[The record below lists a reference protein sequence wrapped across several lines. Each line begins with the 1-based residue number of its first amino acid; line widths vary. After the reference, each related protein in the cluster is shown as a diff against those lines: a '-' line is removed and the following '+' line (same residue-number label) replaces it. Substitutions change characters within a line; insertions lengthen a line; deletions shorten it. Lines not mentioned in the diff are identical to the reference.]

1 MSEGPGGPQ
10 GATAGGTLAMRM
22 LSQQAM
28 VASQMKRAAN
38 DKAIAQMLAAKKS
51 GPPAARLG
59 DEIQHKSFLGALAG
73 AVLGAIVTIAEG
85 CLIMAACA
93 TGPYALVLVPALMYA
108 SYKASDYVEEKQ
120 NQLESW
126 INSFCDT
133 DGAINTGSE
142 NVNINGKPAAR
153 AAVTLPPP
161 PPPGAIPEV
170 PQGEPSWGDI
180 ATDLLESAAEKAVPL
195 AKAWGNAVITLTDSN
210 AGFMDRLCAGTS
222 LLFPA
227 GPVLMEFA
235 TMVGGRGEIK
245 KDVDF
250 PEAGEDTALCDK
262 ENKPPRIAQGSS
274 NVFINNQPAARKGDK
289 LECSAAIVEGSPDVF
304 IGGEQV
310 TYLDI
315 QPEFPPW
322 QRMILGGITI
332 ASYLLPPAGLLGKL
346 GNLAKLGKLGN
357 LLGKSGKLLGAKLGA
372 LLSRTKNALKNTYN
386 VLKKFI
392 KDPVD
397 PVTGAY
403 CDERTDFTLGQT
415 LPLSFTRFHCS
426 VLPLHGLTGVGWSD
440 SWSEYAWVREQG
452 KRVDIISLGAT
463 LNFAFDG
470 ESDTAVNPYHAQY
483 ILRRRDDYLELF
495 DRDAL
500 SSRFFYDA
508 FPGMRLRHPVTD
520 DTSDDRLA
528 HSPNDRMYMLGGMS
542 DTASNRITFERD
554 SQYRITGV
562 SHTDGIRLKLTY
574 HASGYLKAIH
584 RTDNGIQT
592 LATYEQDARGRLTEA
607 DARLDYHLF
616 YEYDAADRIIR
627 WSDNDQTW
635 SRFTYDEQGRCV
647 NVTGAEGYY
656 NATLDYGD
664 GCTTVTDGKGI
675 HRYYYDP
682 DGNILREEAPDGSTT
697 TYEWDE
703 FHHLL
708 ARHSPAGRVEKFEYN
723 AAHGQLS
730 RYTAAD
736 GAEWQYRYDERGLL
750 SNITDPAG
758 QTWTQQCDERGLP
771 VSLVSPQGEETRLAY
786 TAQGLLSGIF
796 RQDERRL
803 GIEYDHHNR
812 PETLTDVMGRE
823 HHTEYSGHDLPVKM
837 RGPGGQSVRL
847 QWQQHHKLSGIER
860 AGTGAEGFRY
870 DRHGNLLAYT
880 DGNGVVWTM
889 EYGPFDLPVARTDG
903 EGHRWQYRYDKDT
916 LQLTEVINPQGRRA
930 IEYHYPD
937 EHTVIRC
944 ILPPEDER
952 DRHPDESL
960 LKTTYRY
967 NAAGEL
973 TEVILPGDETLTFSR
988 DEAGRE
994 VLRHSNRGFA
1004 CEQGWNAAGQPVSQR
1019 AGFFPA
1025 EATWGGLVPSLVR
1038 EYRYDSA
1045 GNVSG
1050 VTSREDYGRETR
1062 REYRL
1067 DRNGQVTAV
1076 TASGTGLGYGEGDES
1091 YGYDSCGYLK
1101 AQSAGRH
1108 RISEETDQYAGGHRL
1123 KQAGNTQYDYDAAG
1137 RMVSRTRHR
1146 DGYRPETERFRW
1158 DSRDQLTGYCSAQGE
1173 QWEYRHDASGRRT
1186 EKRCDRKKIRFTY
1199 LWDGDSIAEIRE
1211 YRDDKLY
1218 SVRHLVF
1225 NGFELISQQFSRVRQ
1240 PHPSVAPLWVTRTNH
1255 AVSDPTGRPLM
1266 LFNSE
1271 GKTVWRPGQTSLWGL
1286 ALSLPADTDY
1296 PDPRG
1301 ELDPEADPGLLYAGQ
1316 WQDAES
1322 GLCYNRFRYYEPES
1336 GMYLVSD
1343 PLGLLGGEQTYRYV
1357 PNPLGWIDQYG
1368 LAGCPRALARA
1379 MKRANRN
1386 LAKSA
1391 GYMNRAWYKFKG
1403 SAAHHIVAWDDPR
1416 ALGARKIL
1424 EKYGIHIDSAE
1435 NGIFL
1440 KHVDPNSLQPG
1451 SYHRVI
1457 HTNKYYADVE
1467 ARLADAAKANGKQG
1481 VLDELDAIRDDLLF
1495 NRLIY

>member
-210 AGFMDRLCAGTS
+210 AGFMDRVSAGAS

-315 QPEFPPW
+315 QLEFPPW

-346 GNLAKLGKLGN
+346 GNLARLGKLGN

-372 LLSRTKNALKNTYN
+372 LLGKTGKSLKSIANKVIRWVT
-386 VLKKFI
+386 
-392 KDPVD
+392 DPVD

-415 LPLSFTRFHCS
+415 LPLSFTRFHSS

-452 KRVDIISLGAT
+452 NRVDIITQGAT
-463 LNFAFDG
+463 LRFAFDG
-470 ESDTAVNPYHAQY
+470 DSDTAVNPYHAQY

-528 HSPNDRMYMLGGMS
+528 HSPGDRMYMLGGMS

-574 HASGYLKAIH
+574 HASGYPRMSYRELYKPDEKPLAIMVPAWNE
-584 RTDNGIQT
+584 TGVIGNMAE
-592 LATYEQDARGRLTEA
+592 LAAT
-607 DARLDYHLF
+607 
-616 YEYDAADRIIR
+616 
-627 WSDNDQTW
+627 
-635 SRFTYDEQGRCV
+635 
-647 NVTGAEGYY
+647 
-656 NATLDYGD
+656 TLDYENYHIFVGTYPNDPDTQRDVDEVCARFPNVHKVVCARPGPTSKADCLNNVLDAITQFERSANFAFAGFILHDAEDVISPMELRLFNYLVERKDLIQIPVYPFEREWTHFTSMTYIDEFSELHGKDVPVREALAGQVPSAGVGTCFSRRAVTALLADGD
-664 GCTTVTDGKGI
+664 GIAFDVQSLTEDYDIGFRLKEKGMTEI
-675 HRYYYDP
+675 FVRFPVVDEAKEREQRKFLQHARTSNMICVREYFP
-682 DGNILREEAPDGSTT
+682 DTFSTAVRQKSRWIIGIVFQGFKT
-697 TYEWDE
+697 HKWTSSLTLNYFLWRDRKGAISN
-703 FHHLL
+703 FVSFLAMLVMIQLLLLL
-708 ARHSPAGRVEKFEYN
+708 AYESLWPDAWHFLSIFSGSAWLMTLLWLNFGLMVNRIVQRVIFVTGY
-723 AAHGQLS
+723 
-730 RYTAAD
+730 Y
-736 GAEWQYRYDERGLL
+736 GL
-750 SNITDPAG
+750 T
-758 QTWTQQCDERGLP
+758 
-771 VSLVSPQGEETRLAY
+771 
-786 TAQGLLSGIF
+786 QGLLSVL
-796 RQDERRL
+796 RL
-803 GIEYDHHNR
+803 F
-812 PETLTDVMGRE
+812 
-823 HHTEYSGHDLPVKM
+823 
-837 RGPGGQSVRL
+837 
-847 QWQQHHKLSGIER
+847 W
-860 AGTGAEGFRY
+860 
-870 DRHGNLLAYT
+870 GNL
-880 DGNGVVWTM
+880 
-889 EYGPFDLPVARTDG
+889 
-903 EGHRWQYRYDKDT
+903 
-916 LQLTEVINPQGRRA
+916 INFMANWRA
-930 IEYHYPD
+930 
-937 EHTVIRC
+937 
-944 ILPPEDER
+944 
-952 DRHPDESL
+952 
-960 LKTTYRY
+960 
-967 NAAGEL
+967 
-973 TEVILPGDETLTFSR
+973 
-988 DEAGRE
+988 
-994 VLRHSNRGFA
+994 
-1004 CEQGWNAAGQPVSQR
+1004 
-1019 AGFFPA
+1019 
-1025 EATWGGLVPSLVR
+1025 
-1038 EYRYDSA
+1038 
-1045 GNVSG
+1045 
-1050 VTSREDYGRETR
+1050 
-1062 REYRL
+1062 
-1067 DRNGQVTAV
+1067 
-1076 TASGTGLGYGEGDES
+1076 
-1091 YGYDSCGYLK
+1091 
-1101 AQSAGRH
+1101 
-1108 RISEETDQYAGGHRL
+1108 L
-1123 KQAGNTQYDYDAAG
+1123 KQVLQHG
-1137 RMVSRTRHR
+1137 
-1146 DGYRPETERFRW
+1146 
-1158 DSRDQLTGYCSAQGE
+1158 
-1173 QWEYRHDASGRRT
+1173 
-1186 EKRCDRKKIRFTY
+1186 
-1199 LWDGDSIAEIRE
+1199 
-1211 YRDDKLY
+1211 
-1218 SVRHLVF
+1218 
-1225 NGFELISQQFSRVRQ
+1225 
-1240 PHPSVAPLWVTRTNH
+1240 
-1255 AVSDPTGRPLM
+1255 
-1266 LFNSE
+1266 
-1271 GKTVWRPGQTSLWGL
+1271 
-1286 ALSLPADTDY
+1286 
-1296 PDPRG
+1296 DPR
-1301 ELDPEADPGLLYAGQ
+1301 
-1316 WQDAES
+1316 
-1322 GLCYNRFRYYEPES
+1322 R
-1336 GMYLVSD
+1336 
-1343 PLGLLGGEQTYRYV
+1343 
-1357 PNPLGWIDQYG
+1357 
-1368 LAGCPRALARA
+1368 
-1379 MKRANRN
+1379 
-1386 LAKSA
+1386 
-1391 GYMNRAWYKFKG
+1391 
-1403 SAAHHIVAWDDPR
+1403 VAWDKTTHDFPSVTGDTRSLRPLGQILLENQVITEEQLDTALRNRVEGLRLGGSMLMQGLISAEQLAQALAEQNGVAWESIDAWQIPSSLIAEMPASVALHYAVLPLRLENDELIVGSEDGIDPVSLAALTRKVGRKVRYVIVLRGQIVTGLRHWYARRRGHDPR
-1416 ALGARKIL
+1416 AMLYNAVQHQWLTEQQAGEIWRQYVPHQFLFAEILTTLGHINRSAINVLLLRHERSSLPLGKFLVTEGVISQETLDRVLTIQRELQVSMQSLLLKAGLNTEQVAQL
-1424 EKYGIHIDSAE
+1424 ESE
-1435 NGIFL
+1435 NEG
-1440 KHVDPNSLQPG
+1440 
-1451 SYHRVI
+1451 
-1457 HTNKYYADVE
+1457 E
-1467 ARLADAAKANGKQG
+1467 
-1481 VLDELDAIRDDLLF
+1481 
-1495 NRLIY
+1495 

>member
-161 PPPGAIPEV
+161 PPPGAIPEI

-195 AKAWGNAVITLTDSN
+195 AKAWGNAVITLTESN
-210 AGFMDRLCAGTS
+210 AGFMDRVSAGAS

-372 LLSRTKNALKNTYN
+372 LLGKTGKSLKSIANKVIRWVT
-386 VLKKFI
+386 
-392 KDPVD
+392 DPVD

-403 CDERTDFTLGQT
+403 CDERTDF
-415 LPLSFTRFHCS
+415 
-426 VLPLHGLTGVGWSD
+426 
-440 SWSEYAWVREQG
+440 
-452 KRVDIISLGAT
+452 
-463 LNFAFDG
+463 
-470 ESDTAVNPYHAQY
+470 
-483 ILRRRDDYLELF
+483 
-495 DRDAL
+495 
-500 SSRFFYDA
+500 
-508 FPGMRLRHPVTD
+508 
-520 DTSDDRLA
+520 
-528 HSPNDRMYMLGGMS
+528 
-542 DTASNRITFERD
+542 
-554 SQYRITGV
+554 
-562 SHTDGIRLKLTY
+562 
-574 HASGYLKAIH
+574 
-584 RTDNGIQT
+584 
-592 LATYEQDARGRLTEA
+592 
-607 DARLDYHLF
+607 
-616 YEYDAADRIIR
+616 
-627 WSDNDQTW
+627 NDQTW

-664 GCTTVTDGKGI
+664 GCTTVTDGKGT

-723 AAHGQLS
+723 AALGQLS

-736 GAEWQYRYDERGLL
+736 GAEWLYRYDERGLL

-880 DGNGVVWTM
+880 DDTRTRAGNWTRKPTPACCM
-889 EYGPFDLPVARTDG
+889 RGSGGMRNRGCAITG
-903 EGHRWQYRYDKDT
+903 SGIT
-916 LQLTEVINPQGRRA
+916 SRRA
-930 IEYHYPD
+930 G
-937 EHTVIRC
+937 C
-944 ILPPEDER
+944 
-952 DRHPDESL
+952 
-960 LKTTYRY
+960 
-967 NAAGEL
+967 
-973 TEVILPGDETLTFSR
+973 
-988 DEAGRE
+988 
-994 VLRHSNRGFA
+994 
-1004 CEQGWNAAGQPVSQR
+1004 
-1019 AGFFPA
+1019 
-1025 EATWGGLVPSLVR
+1025 TW
-1038 EYRYDSA
+1038 
-1045 GNVSG
+1045 
-1050 VTSREDYGRETR
+1050 
-1062 REYRL
+1062 
-1067 DRNGQVTAV
+1067 
-1076 TASGTGLGYGEGDES
+1076 
-1091 YGYDSCGYLK
+1091 
-1101 AQSAGRH
+1101 
-1108 RISEETDQYAGGHRL
+1108 
-1123 KQAGNTQYDYDAAG
+1123 
-1137 RMVSRTRHR
+1137 
-1146 DGYRPETERFRW
+1146 
-1158 DSRDQLTGYCSAQGE
+1158 
-1173 QWEYRHDASGRRT
+1173 
-1186 EKRCDRKKIRFTY
+1186 
-1199 LWDGDSIAEIRE
+1199 
-1211 YRDDKLY
+1211 
-1218 SVRHLVF
+1218 
-1225 NGFELISQQFSRVRQ
+1225 
-1240 PHPSVAPLWVTRTNH
+1240 
-1255 AVSDPTGRPLM
+1255 
-1266 LFNSE
+1266 
-1271 GKTVWRPGQTSLWGL
+1271 
-1286 ALSLPADTDY
+1286 
-1296 PDPRG
+1296 
-1301 ELDPEADPGLLYAGQ
+1301 
-1316 WQDAES
+1316 
-1322 GLCYNRFRYYEPES
+1322 
-1336 GMYLVSD
+1336 
-1343 PLGLLGGEQTYRYV
+1343 
-1357 PNPLGWIDQYG
+1357 
-1368 LAGCPRALARA
+1368 
-1379 MKRANRN
+1379 
-1386 LAKSA
+1386 
-1391 GYMNRAWYKFKG
+1391 
-1403 SAAHHIVAWDDPR
+1403 
-1416 ALGARKIL
+1416 
-1424 EKYGIHIDSAE
+1424 
-1435 NGIFL
+1435 
-1440 KHVDPNSLQPG
+1440 
-1451 SYHRVI
+1451 
-1457 HTNKYYADVE
+1457 
-1467 ARLADAAKANGKQG
+1467 
-1481 VLDELDAIRDDLLF
+1481 
-1495 NRLIY
+1495 

>member
-38 DKAIAQMLAAKKS
+38 DKAIAQMLASKKS

-142 NVNINGKPAAR
+142 NVKINGKPAAR

-210 AGFMDRLCAGTS
+210 AGFMDRVSAGAS

-274 NVFINNQPAARKGDK
+274 NVFINNQPAARQGDK
-289 LECSAAIVEGSPDVF
+289 LECSAAIVGGSPDVF

-346 GNLAKLGKLGN
+346 KNLARLGKLGN

-372 LLSRTKNALKNTYN
+372 LLGKTGKSLKSIANKVIRWVT
-386 VLKKFI
+386 
-392 KDPVD
+392 DPVD

-415 LPLSFTRFHCS
+415 LPLSFTRFHSS

-452 KRVDIISLGAT
+452 NRVDVISQGAT

-470 ESDTAVNPYHAQY
+470 DSDTAVNPYHAQY

-786 TAQGLLSGIF
+786 TAQGLLSRIF

-1146 DGYRPETERFRW
+1146 DGYRTETERFRW

-1186 EKRCDRKKIRFTY
+1186 
-1199 LWDGDSIAEIRE
+1199 
-1211 YRDDKLY
+1211 
-1218 SVRHLVF
+1218 
-1225 NGFELISQQFSRVRQ
+1225 
-1240 PHPSVAPLWVTRTNH
+1240 
-1255 AVSDPTGRPLM
+1255 
-1266 LFNSE
+1266 
-1271 GKTVWRPGQTSLWGL
+1271 GK
-1286 ALSLPADTDY
+1286 
-1296 PDPRG
+1296 
-1301 ELDPEADPGLLYAGQ
+1301 YAGRTKNCLTHQ
-1316 WQDAES
+1316 GD
-1322 GLCYNRFRYYEPES
+1322 
-1336 GMYLVSD
+1336 
-1343 PLGLLGGEQTYRYV
+1343 GGT
-1357 PNPLGWIDQYG
+1357 
-1368 LAGCPRALARA
+1368 
-1379 MKRANRN
+1379 
-1386 LAKSA
+1386 SA
-1391 GYMNRAWYKFKG
+1391 G
-1403 SAAHHIVAWDDPR
+1403 
-1416 ALGARKIL
+1416 
-1424 EKYGIHIDSAE
+1424 
-1435 NGIFL
+1435 
-1440 KHVDPNSLQPG
+1440 
-1451 SYHRVI
+1451 
-1457 HTNKYYADVE
+1457 
-1467 ARLADAAKANGKQG
+1467 
-1481 VLDELDAIRDDLLF
+1481 
-1495 NRLIY
+1495 